1 MLGPHRPDGWVA
13 SWKVGQVWLLAH
25 VLSRR
30 PNPCK
35 LLKTQDNRG
44 GFPRVIHGVSKLSE
58 SRHQGDFVRLADLFR
73 IGHISA
79 CVRDQDEL
87 LPIRQEPGLHAGRR
101 VAMRDHGGIDP
112 EVAGA
117 GCRCNVSTTA
127 NTTRQLFAHG
137 NQSLFSGMRHGAV
150 AKLRN
155 GKLQRSGLG
164 TGRAMVGRDCG
175 ISGWMPSGAKTDS
188 QFRRNVVCPSFIY
201 FARRARRPFLH
212 KQEVQPCRSTERV
225 PGSPRA

>member
-1 MLGPHRPDGWVA
+1 M
-13 SWKVGQVWLLAH
+13 
-25 VLSRR
+25 
-30 PNPCK
+30 
-35 LLKTQDNRG
+35 
-44 GFPRVIHGVSKLSE
+44 
-58 SRHQGDFVRLADLFR
+58 RLADLFR
-73 IGHISA
+73 IGLISA

-87 LPIRQEPGLHAGRR
+87 LPIRQEPGLHAGGR
-101 VAMRDHGGIDP
+101 VAMRDHGGLDS

-127 NTTRQLFAHG
+127 NVARQLFAHG

-164 TGRAMVGRDCG
+164 TGRAMVGRDCE

-188 QFRRNVVCPSFIY
+188 QFRRNVVCPWIVHIF
-201 FARRARRPFLH
+201 
-212 KQEVQPCRSTERV
+212 RSTGETPV
-225 PGSPRA
+225 PP